1 MAPLENRE
9 LLFTL
14 RLFVADHCNK
24 RAYQQG
30 LAEHLR
36 AHLLNMPESEGQID
50 NLLVEYDQYWITKAF
65 EIETP
70 LTEESKYNPDIIIRV
85 RSFPIQPQCS

>member
-1 MAPLENRE
+1 MAPLESSE

-36 AHLLNMPESEGQID
+36 THLFNRPESEGQID

-65 EIETP
+65 EVEP
-70 LTEESKYNPDIIIRV
+70 SLTTESKYNPDITIRV
-85 RSFPIQPQCS
+85 RSFPIQPHCS